1 MGVSCTPSS
10 FVMSISEKQFLDHV
24 RQRCED
30 DFEFFARYMFKCTKG
45 VKYKFSYHLHEITKA
60 LVRVWKGE
68 TTHLIINMPPR
79 YGKTEL
85 VVKLFVSWCYA
96 HNPSC
101 EFIHLSYSDLLA
113 MDNSSAIKNTIL
125 SKEFQQLWPIELTKE
140 SDGAWKTAQGGVFLA
155 RSSGGQ
161 VTGYGAG
168 KVDDF
173 RDGHGFGG
181 CFPYWQTVNTDRG
194 LIPIGEI
201 CEKGL
206 KVKVE
211 SVNVETGA
219 VEFKEIDTYWHNPEN
234 DILEVVLD
242 DGSYFHCT
250 PNHEIYTRRGK
261 VRADELLVSDVLV
274 TSSQPLD
281 RIEGASK
288 DFGCLLATKRPVERN
303 LDFVGGVHVPV
314 LPRCIREVF
323 CGACPSFSQFD
334 LPDDAGSDTVSF
346 GKNRCFLGTCE
357 NLNRLFARELGSR
370 PSLKKGKG
378 SMLDCVSHVVGL
390 GSVSEIAK
398 AIVSAVSVKVSNLNP
413 FGLFS
418 DECMHY
424 SLMDKARSNLP
435 LLGKHYFV
443 IPLAGIAQSLF
454 KHSPFDLVN
463 LPVCSNDSVKAFDS
477 SHVANHVKR
486 FKSLDRSPVLIRKIC
501 HVDKTYCLEVGGNHN
516 FTVGEGRV
524 LVSNCLLIDDPN
536 KPDDA
541 LSDVKRTSVNRR
553 WDETL
558 KSRLNSTK
566 TPVIVIMQRLHE
578 DDFCG
583 MLLRDEEYKF
593 EQLILPAILDEGT
606 DHERALWPEKHSLEQ
621 LKAMQAKN
629 SYMFAG
635 QMQQRPTPLGGG
647 IIKSA
652 WFGFYDV
659 LPKIK
664 YRAIFVDTAQK
675 EKESN
680 DYQVASLWGLGEDG
694 NLYLIDMMRD
704 RFQAYELEVRIP
716 AFWNKAKADR
726 TSPLRFMGV
735 EDKASG
741 TQLIQNIRHKIR
753 PAIPLKEI
761 ERSRSKLERVM
772 DVQGYI
778 ESGYVKLPR
787 NASFLIDFI
796 SECEAFTANDS
807 HPHDDQIDTMCDAIT
822 MMLAK
827 KHALYSDVEW

>member
-1 MGVSCTPSS
+1 MGVHDTPL
-10 FVMSISEKQFLDHV
+10 FVMKISEQQFLDHV

-173 RDGHGFGG
+173 NNGHGFGG
-181 CFPYWQTVNTDRG
+181 C
-194 LIPIGEI
+194 
-201 CEKGL
+201 
-206 KVKVE
+206 
-211 SVNVETGA
+211 
-219 VEFKEIDTYWHNPEN
+219 
-234 DILEVVLD
+234 
-242 DGSYFHCT
+242 
-250 PNHEIYTRRGK
+250 
-261 VRADELLVSDVLV
+261 LLV
-274 TSSQPLD
+274 
-281 RIEGASK
+281 
-288 DFGCLLATKRPVERN
+288 
-303 LDFVGGVHVPV
+303 
-314 LPRCIREVF
+314 
-323 CGACPSFSQFD
+323 
-334 LPDDAGSDTVSF
+334 
-346 GKNRCFLGTCE
+346 
-357 NLNRLFARELGSR
+357 
-370 PSLKKGKG
+370 
-378 SMLDCVSHVVGL
+378 
-390 GSVSEIAK
+390 
-398 AIVSAVSVKVSNLNP
+398 
-413 FGLFS
+413 
-418 DECMHY
+418 
-424 SLMDKARSNLP
+424 
-435 LLGKHYFV
+435 
-443 IPLAGIAQSLF
+443 
-454 KHSPFDLVN
+454 
-463 LPVCSNDSVKAFDS
+463 
-477 SHVANHVKR
+477 
-486 FKSLDRSPVLIRKIC
+486 
-501 HVDKTYCLEVGGNHN
+501 
-516 FTVGEGRV
+516 
-524 LVSNCLLIDDPN
+524 DDPN

-541 LSDVKRTSVNRR
+541 LSDVKRNSVNRR

-558 KSRLNSTK
+558 KSRLNSTR

-583 MLLRDEEYKF
+583 MLLRDAEYKF
-593 EQLILPAILDEGT
+593 EQLILPAILEEGT
-606 DHERALWPEKHSLEQ
+606 DNERALWPEKHSLEQ

>member
-1 MGVSCTPSS
+1 MGVHDTPL
-10 FVMSISEKQFLDHV
+10 FVMKISEQQFLDHV

-85 VVKLFVSWCYA
+85 VVKMFVSWCYA
-96 HNPSC
+96 KNPSC

-140 SDGAWKTAQGGVFLA
+140 SDGAWKTAHGGVFLA

-173 RDGHGFGG
+173 SEGHGFGG

-288 DFGCLLATKRPVERN
+288 DFGCLLATKRPV
-303 LDFVGGVHVPV
+303 
-314 LPRCIREVF
+314 
-323 CGACPSFSQFD
+323 
-334 LPDDAGSDTVSF
+334 
-346 GKNRCFLGTCE
+346 
-357 NLNRLFARELGSR
+357 
-370 PSLKKGKG
+370 
-378 SMLDCVSHVVGL
+378 
-390 GSVSEIAK
+390 
-398 AIVSAVSVKVSNLNP
+398 
-413 FGLFS
+413 
-418 DECMHY
+418 
-424 SLMDKARSNLP
+424 
-435 LLGKHYFV
+435 
-443 IPLAGIAQSLF
+443 
-454 KHSPFDLVN
+454 
-463 LPVCSNDSVKAFDS
+463 KAFDS

-516 FTVGEGRV
+516 FAVGEGRV

-541 LSDVKRTSVNRR
+541 LSDVKRNSVNRR

-558 KSRLNSTK
+558 KSRLNSTR

-583 MLLRDEEYKF
+583 MLLRDAEYKF
-593 EQLILPAILDEGT
+593 EQLILPAILEEGT
-606 DHERALWPEKHSLEQ
+606 DNERALWPEKHSLEQ

-796 SECEAFTANDS
+796 YECEAFTANDS

-827 KHALYSDVEW
+827 KHTLYGDVEW

>member
-1 MGVSCTPSS
+1 MEINETQL
-10 FVMSISEKQFLDHV
+10 IDHI
-24 RQRCED
+24 RERCEN

-45 VKYKFSYHLHEITKA
+45 SKYKFSYHLHEIAKA
-60 LVRVWKGE
+60 LVRVWNGE

-85 VVKLFVSWCYA
+85 VVKMFVSWCYA
-96 HNPSC
+96 KNPSC

-140 SDGAWKTAQGGVFLA
+140 SDGAWKTSQGGVFLA

-173 RDGHGFGG
+173 SEGHGFGG

-281 RIEGASK
+281 R
-288 DFGCLLATKRPVERN
+288 
-303 LDFVGGVHVPV
+303 
-314 LPRCIREVF
+314 
-323 CGACPSFSQFD
+323 
-334 LPDDAGSDTVSF
+334 
-346 GKNRCFLGTCE
+346 
-357 NLNRLFARELGSR
+357 
-370 PSLKKGKG
+370 
-378 SMLDCVSHVVGL
+378 
-390 GSVSEIAK
+390 
-398 AIVSAVSVKVSNLNP
+398 
-413 FGLFS
+413 
-418 DECMHY
+418 
-424 SLMDKARSNLP
+424 
-435 LLGKHYFV
+435 
-443 IPLAGIAQSLF
+443 
-454 KHSPFDLVN
+454 
-463 LPVCSNDSVKAFDS
+463 
-477 SHVANHVKR
+477 
-486 FKSLDRSPVLIRKIC
+486 SPVLIRKIC
-501 HVDKTYCLEVGGNHN
+501 HVDKTYCLEVRGNHN
-516 FTVGEGRV
+516 FTVGESHV
-524 LVSNCLLIDDPN
+524 LVSNCLLVDDPN

-541 LSDVKRTSVNRR
+541 VSEVKRNAVNRR

-558 KSRLNSTK
+558 KSRLNSSK

-583 MLLRDEEYKF
+583 MLLKDDEYKF

-606 DHERALWPEKHSLEQ
+606 DHEHALWPEKHSIEQ
-621 LKAMQAKN
+621 LQAMRSKN
-629 SYMFAG
+629 SYMFSG
-635 QMQQRPTPLGGG
+635 QMQQRPAPLGGG
-647 IIKSA
+647 IIKSS
-652 WFGFYDV
+652 WFGYYDV

-716 AFWNKAKADR
+716 AFWNKSKEDR
-726 TSPLRFMGV
+726 SSPLRFMGV

-753 PAIPLKEI
+753 PAIPLREI

-787 NASFLIDFI
+787 NAPFLNDFI
-796 SECEAFTANDS
+796 AECEAFTANDS

-827 KHALYSDVEW
+827 KNTLYGDVEW

>member
-1 MGVSCTPSS
+1 
-10 FVMSISEKQFLDHV
+10 MSISEQQFLDHV
-24 RQRCED
+24 RKRCEE
-30 DFEFFARYMFKCTKG
+30 DFEFFVRYFFKTQKG
-45 VKYKFSYHLHEITKA
+45 VKFRFSWHHHKICEA
-60 LVRVWKGE
+60 LMKVWRGE
-68 TTHLIINMPPR
+68 VTYLMINIPPR
-79 YGKTEL
+79 YSKTEI
-85 VVKLFVSWCYA
+85 VVKLFSSWCYA
-96 HNPSC
+96 KNSTC

-261 VRADELLVSDVLV
+261 VRADELLPSDVLV
-274 TSSQPLD
+274 TLPKPFY
-281 RIEGASK
+281 RVEGASEN
-288 DFGCLLATKRPVERN
+288 FGCLFSTKRSVERN

-323 CGACPSFSQFD
+323 CDACPSFAQLD
-334 LPDDAGSDTVSF
+334 LSNHAHSDTVSL
-346 GKNRCFLGTCE
+346 GKYRSFLGACE
-357 NLNRLFARELGSR
+357 NLNHFFSSELCSW
-370 PSLKKGKG
+370 PSLKKWKRSVSDG
-378 SMLDCVSHVVGL
+378 VSHVVGL

-418 DECMHY
+418 DECTHY
-424 SLMDKARSNLP
+424 GLMGKARSNLS
-435 LLGKHYFV
+435 LLGKHDHV
-443 IPLAGIAQSLF
+443 ISFSCVAKGLF
-454 KHSPFDLVN
+454 KHSPFDLIN
-463 LPVCSNDSVKAFDS
+463 LLVCSYDSVKAFDAP
-477 SHVANHVKR
+477 HVANHVKR
-486 FKSLDRSPVLIRKIC
+486 FKPLDRSPVLIRKIC
-501 HVDKTYCLEVGGNHN
+501 HVDKTYCLEVRGNHN
-516 FTVGEGRV
+516 FTVGEAGV
-524 LVSNCLLIDDPN
+524 LVSNCLLVDDPN

-541 LSDVKRTSVNRR
+541 LSDVRRNAVNRR

-583 MLLRDEEYKF
+583 MLLRDVEYKF

-606 DHERALWPEKHSLEQ
+606 DQERALWPEKHSLEQ
-621 LKAMQAKN
+621 LKAMQVKN
-629 SYMFAG
+629 SYVFAG
-635 QMQQRPTPLGGG
+635 QMQQSPRPLGGG
-647 IIKSA
+647 IIKSS

-694 NLYLIDMMRD
+694 DLYLIDMMRD
-704 RFQAYELEVRIP
+704 KFQAYELEVRIP

-726 TSPLRFMGV
+726 TSQLRFMGV

-787 NASFLIDFI
+787 SASFLSDFI

-827 KHALYSDVEW
+827 KHTLYGDVEW

>member
-1 MGVSCTPSS
+1 
-10 FVMSISEKQFLDHV
+10 MSISEQQFLDHV
-24 RQRCED
+24 RKRCEE
-30 DFEFFARYMFKCTKG
+30 DFEFFVRYFFKTQKG
-45 VKYKFSYHLHEITKA
+45 VKFRFSWHHHKICEA
-60 LVRVWKGE
+60 LMKVWRGE
-68 TTHLIINMPPR
+68 VTYLMINIPPR
-79 YGKTEL
+79 YSKTEI
-85 VVKLFVSWCYA
+85 VVKLFSSWCYA
-96 HNPSC
+96 KNSTC

-181 CFPYWQTVNTDRG
+181 CFPYWQSVNTDKG
-194 LIPIGEI
+194 PIPIGEI

-206 KVKVE
+206 NAKVE
-211 SVNVETGA
+211 SINTETGE
-219 VEFKEIDTYWHNPEN
+219 VEYKEIDRYWHNPEN

-250 PNHEIYTRRGK
+250 PNHEIYTKRGK
-261 VRADELLVSDVLV
+261 VRADELLRSDVLV
-274 TSSQPLD
+274 TSSQSLN
-281 RIEGASK
+281 RINRATEYFGGFFAS
-288 DFGCLLATKRPVERN
+288 ERSIKSN
-303 LDFVGGVHVPV
+303 LDFIGGVHMPMIPLSVWK
-314 LPRCIREVF
+314 VF
-323 CGACPSFSQFD
+323 CDTCPC
-334 LPDDAGSDTVSF
+334 LPELYLSDYTRSDAVTLSEYG
-346 GKNRCFLGTCE
+346 
-357 NLNRLFARELGSR
+357 RLFRAFEDVNGLLSGQLCARS
-370 PSLKKGKG
+370 SLKDWKR
-378 SMLDCVSHVVGL
+378 SVLNCVPHVVRFCP
-390 GSVSEIAK
+390 VSKIAK
-398 AIVSAVSVKVSNLNP
+398 AVVATISVYMPYLNP
-413 FGLFS
+413 FSLLADKSSDNGL
-418 DECMHY
+418 MY
-424 SLMDKARSNLP
+424 VARRNLSR
-435 LLGKHYFV
+435 LRKHDLKV
-443 IPLAGIAQSLF
+443 SSALSVWSLF
-454 KHSPFDLVN
+454 EHSPFNLVN
-463 LPVCSNDSVKAFDS
+463 LFSCSHDSIKAFDAP
-477 SHVANHVKR
+477 HVANHVKR
-486 FKSLDRSPVLIRKIC
+486 FKTFDRSPVLIRKIC
-501 HVDKTYCLEVGGNHN
+501 HVDKTYCLEVRGNHN

-524 LVSNCLLIDDPN
+524 LVSNCLLVDDPN

-541 LSDVKRTSVNRR
+541 LSEVKRNAVNRR

-558 KSRLNSTK
+558 KSRLNSTR

-583 MLLRDEEYKF
+583 MLLRDVEYKF

-606 DHERALWPEKHSLEQ
+606 DQERALWPEKHSLEQ
-621 LKAMQAKN
+621 LKAMQVKN
-629 SYMFAG
+629 SYVFAG
-635 QMQQRPTPLGGG
+635 QMQQSPRPLGGG
-647 IIKSA
+647 IIKSS

-694 NLYLIDMMRD
+694 DLYLIDMMRD
-704 RFQAYELEVRIP
+704 KFQAYELEVRIP

-726 TSPLRFMGV
+726 TSQLRFMGV

-787 NASFLIDFI
+787 SASFLSDFI

-827 KHALYSDVEW
+827 KHTLYGDVEW

>member
-1 MGVSCTPSS
+1 
-10 FVMSISEKQFLDHV
+10 MSISEQQFLDHV
-24 RQRCED
+24 RKRCEE
-30 DFEFFARYMFKCTKG
+30 DFEFFVRYFFKTQKG
-45 VKYKFSYHLHEITKA
+45 VKFRFSWHHHKICEA
-60 LVRVWKGE
+60 LMKVWRGE
-68 TTHLIINMPPR
+68 VTYLMINIPPR
-79 YGKTEL
+79 YSKTEI
-85 VVKLFVSWCYA
+85 VVKLFSSWCYA
-96 HNPSC
+96 KNSTC

-261 VRADELLVSDVLV
+261 VRADELLPSDVLV
-274 TSSQPLD
+274 T
-281 RIEGASK
+281 
-288 DFGCLLATKRPVERN
+288 
-303 LDFVGGVHVPV
+303 
-314 LPRCIREVF
+314 LP
-323 CGACPSFSQFD
+323 
-334 LPDDAGSDTVSF
+334 
-346 GKNRCFLGTCE
+346 K
-357 NLNRLFARELGSR
+357 
-370 PSLKKGKG
+370 
-378 SMLDCVSHVVGL
+378 
-390 GSVSEIAK
+390 
-398 AIVSAVSVKVSNLNP
+398 
-413 FGLFS
+413 
-418 DECMHY
+418 
-424 SLMDKARSNLP
+424 
-435 LLGKHYFV
+435 
-443 IPLAGIAQSLF
+443 
-454 KHSPFDLVN
+454 PFDLIN
-463 LPVCSNDSVKAFDS
+463 LLVCSYDSVKAFDAP
-477 SHVANHVKR
+477 HVANHVKR
-486 FKSLDRSPVLIRKIC
+486 FKPLDRSPVLIRKIC
-501 HVDKTYCLEVGGNHN
+501 HVDKTYCLEVRGNHN
-516 FTVGEGRV
+516 FTVGEAGV
-524 LVSNCLLIDDPN
+524 LVSNCLLVDDPN

-541 LSDVKRTSVNRR
+541 LSDVRRNAVNRR

-583 MLLRDEEYKF
+583 MLLRDAEYKF

-606 DHERALWPEKHSLEQ
+606 DQERALWPEKHSLEQ
-621 LKAMQAKN
+621 LKAMQVKN
-629 SYMFAG
+629 SYVFAG
-635 QMQQRPTPLGGG
+635 QMQQSPRPLGGG
-647 IIKSA
+647 IIKSS

-694 NLYLIDMMRD
+694 DLYLIDMMRD
-704 RFQAYELEVRIP
+704 KFQAYELEVRIP

-726 TSPLRFMGV
+726 TSQLRFMGV

-787 NASFLIDFI
+787 SASFLSDFI

-827 KHALYSDVEW
+827 KHTLYGDVEW